1 MKLKYLNNMNSWQ
14 KAKIIKIA
22 QASVDIKSITVKP
35 ENSAEYTAGQHYEI
49 CIPGESIIRKYSI
62 VSDIYEKNYLEFGV
76 QLIESGALSPRLWDL
91 QAGDELEIR
100 GPLGESFI
108 WDSSNPAPL
117 VLLGAGSGITPLVSI
132 YYSYHKK
139 YPDGQCVFIMS
150 AKDSSRI
157 MNYDSL
163 KDILVTRFTTTEGR
177 IDFDFLKKHTNELTS
192 DKDTLF
198 FICGPDNFIDDMVD
212 TVLELGVAE
221 KNIKSERFI

>member
-1 MKLKYLNNMNSWQ
+1 MKLENN
-14 KAKIIKIA
+14 
-22 QASVDIKSITVKP
+22 
-35 ENSAEYTAGQHYEI
+35 
-49 CIPGESIIRKYSI
+49 
-62 VSDIYEKNYLEFGV
+62 
-76 QLIESGALSPRLWDL
+76 
-91 QAGDELEIR
+91 
-100 GPLGESFI
+100 
-108 WDSSNPAPL
+108 
-117 VLLGAGSGITPLVSI
+117 
-132 YYSYHKK
+132 
-139 YPDGQCVFIMS
+139 FIMS